1 MKKEFEEEI
10 SSFVNKKLGDE
21 IKKILSSNKGAV
33 VIDFND
39 IDSYSPEVGD
49 YILHQ
54 PEEALEDIKFYVN
67 EATTPYKQ
75 FDIEVRL
82 KNLPK
87 TAQLLIREIRSKH
100 IGRILQVT
108 GLIKLAASVKPV
120 ADSIDFECGS
130 CGHIIKVE
138 QKERTQKQPTLCP
151 NCGKKGKFKIVGK
164 KLIDTQRI
172 LLEEA
177 PEDLEG
183 GAQPEHID
191 VILNKDLVDPKF
203 ERNIIPGNKVMV
215 TGIVSEHPIIYPSG
229 KRSNT
234 SDIFLAASYLEA
246 VEQGY
251 EDITVTKEEEI
262 MIKELA
268 KDKMIYNK
276 FRNSIGPNIFGH
288 DNIKD
293 AIVLQMF
300 GGVRKVSEN
309 NTSVIRGDI
318 HLLLVGDPGTAKSS
332 LLKYVGNV
340 APKAR
345 YVVGMGSSAAGLTA
359 TIIKDEATRSYIL
372 EAGALPLTNK
382 GLLCVDEIDK
392 MNKDDR
398 VAMHEALE
406 QQTISISK
414 ANIHATLT
422 AQTSVIAA
430 ANPKLGRFNP
440 FDVISNQIE
449 MPPTLINRFDLIFI
463 LKDRPDKETDKL
475 IAKRILEANKDIDKN
490 KADIPVQ
497 IMKKYIAFAKQ
508 HVRPIMTTDAM
519 KAIED
524 FYLKLR
530 AQYLSEGEEVRPIPI
545 SARQLEAVVRL
556 TEASAKLRLS
566 EYAGIEDAKRAIDL
580 MMSYLSEV
588 GIDKN
593 TGEMDIDRVITGIP
607 SSQRGAILSIKSII
621 KSEIDILPPGTALPI
636 ANVYEI
642 AEKAGIS
649 KDKVDEA
656 ISVLKK
662 EGELFEPKYGY
673 LKLL

>member
-1 MKKEFEEEI
+1 MKKEFEDDI
-10 SSFVNKKLGDE
+10 SSFVSKKLGEE
-21 IKKILSSNKGAV
+21 IKKVLSTNKGAI

-39 IDSYSPEVGD
+39 IDSYSPEIGD
-49 YILHQ
+49 YILRE
-54 PEEALEDIKFYVN
+54 PEEALADIKFFVG
-67 EATTPYKQ
+67 EATSPYKQ
-75 FDIEVRL
+75 FDIEVRI

-100 IGRILQVT
+100 ISKIVQIT
-108 GLIKLAASVKPV
+108 GLIKLAASVRPV
-120 ADSIDFECGS
+120 ADSLDFECGA
-130 CGHIIKVE
+130 CGHVIRVE
-138 QKERTQKQPTLCP
+138 QKERNQKQPSICP
-151 NCGKKGKFKIVGK
+151 NCGRKGKFKIVSK

-191 VILNKDLVDPKF
+191 VILKKDLVDPKF
-203 ERNIIPGNKVMV
+203 ERNIIPGNKVVV
-215 TGIVSEHPIIYPSG
+215 TGVVSEHPVIYPSG
-229 KRSNT
+229 KKSNT
-234 SDIFLAASYLEA
+234 SEIFIAASYLEA

-262 MIKELA
+262 MIRELS
-268 KDKMIYNK
+268 KDKLIYTK
-276 FRNSIGPNIFGH
+276 FRNSIAPNIYGH

-300 GGVRKVSEN
+300 GGVRKTSESGAS
-309 NTSVIRGDI
+309 TIRGDV
-318 HLLLVGDPGTAKSS
+318 HLLLVGDPGTAKST
-332 LLKYVGNV
+332 LLKYVANV

-372 EAGALPLTNK
+372 EAGALPLTHK
-382 GLLCVDEIDK
+382 GILMIDEIDK

-414 ANIHATLT
+414 ANIHATLS
-422 AQTSVIAA
+422 AQTSVLAA

-449 MPPTLINRFDLIFI
+449 LPPTLINRFDLIFI
-463 LKDRPDKETDKL
+463 LRDRPNKETDKL
-475 IAKRILEANKDIDKN
+475 VAQRILEANKDIDKN
-490 KADIPVQ
+490 KSEISIP

-508 HVRPIMTTDAM
+508 HIRPIITNEAM
-519 KAIED
+519 KIIEE

-530 AQYLSEGEEVRPIPI
+530 AQYLTEGEEVRPIPI

-556 TEASAKLRLS
+556 TEASAKVRLS
-566 EYAGIEDAKRAIDL
+566 EAAGIEDAKRSIDL

-588 GIDKN
+588 GIDKS

-607 SSQRGAILSIKSII
+607 SSQRGAILSVKSII
-621 KSEIDILPPGTALPI
+621 KSEIEILPPGTALPI
-636 ANVYEI
+636 SRVYEV
-642 AEKAGIS
+642 ADKAGIS
-649 KDKVDEA
+649 KDRVDEA